1 MSTAVATLDLPA
13 ISKYGPED
21 DNQDDFTKGANFLPR
36 LEFKSAGATIVKQ
49 KKFPCDHYAMVVGKK
64 ELVDL
69 GETFV
74 AFPLAYRYKALDF
87 REKGK
92 VKVSYDPKS
101 EEFLKIKT
109 EADRQRPPGEMS
121 GCMYGAEF
129 LLAIEK
135 DGKTELVTLLCG
147 SASWKAA
154 AKKLFGLTRQ
164 FVTFGSKLIEGKYT
178 YMAPEISTASG
189 SFDFTEPAKINKAV
203 ALFIAAT
210 GTVTEKDEE
219 GDENPPATTAEAGR
233 VR

>member
-1 MSTAVATLDLPA
+1 MSTAVANIDTLPA

-21 DNQDDFTKGANFLPR
+21 DNQDDFTKGATFLPR
-36 LEFKSAGATIVKQ
+36 LEFKSSGATIVKQ

-64 ELVDL
+64 ELIDL

-74 AFPLAYRYKALDF
+74 AFPLSYRYKALDF

-101 EEFLKIKT
+101 PEFKAIVA
-109 EADRQRPPGEMS
+109 EADRPRPPGEMS

-135 DGKTELVTLLCG
+135 DGKTELITLLCG

-154 AKKLFGLTRQ
+154 AKKLFGLMRQ
-164 FVTFGSKLIEGKYT
+164 YITFGSKLIEGKYT
-178 YMAPEISTASG
+178 YMAPEISTYSG
-189 SFDFTEPAKINKAV
+189 SFELQDMTKIAKATTTFTNASGTAV
-203 ALFIAAT
+203 Q
-210 GTVTEKDEE
+210 EDEE
-219 GDENPPATTAEAGR
+219 GTDETPATGR
-233 VR
+233 TR